1 MPAELQERLMIAN
14 LPELEQLRR
23 QTASD
28 VKNKWREVVRGVR
41 ETGSVAITNHAEV
54 ELVLVD
60 ANTYR
65 QLTEGAAALKARER
79 SVLDQ
84 LAADFDKRLSA
95 LQQPDAARKVDA
107 VFASS
112 GKLAKRPKAGAGY

>member
-1 MPAELQERLMIAN
+1 MLEN
-14 LPELEQLRR
+14 LPELAQLRR

-28 VKNKWREVVRGVR
+28 VKNRWREVVRGVR

-60 ANTYR
+60 ADTYR
-65 QLTEGAAALKARER
+65 RLTEGAAALKARER

-95 LQQPDAARKVDA
+95 LQQPDARRKVAA
-107 VFASS
+107 VFSS
-112 GKLAKRPKAGAGY
+112 KGKLAKRPKAGAGY

>member
-1 MPAELQERLMIAN
+1 MLIAELPDLEH
-14 LPELEQLRR
+14 LPR

-41 ETGSVAITNHAEV
+41 EGGSVAITNHSEV

-60 ANTYR
+60 AGTYKR
-65 QLTEGAAALKARER
+65 LSESAAALKARER

-84 LAADFDKRLSA
+84 LAADFEKRLST
-95 LQQPDAARKVDA
+95 LQAPDAARKVGA
-107 VFASS
+107 VFASK
-112 GKLAKRPKAGAGY
+112 GKLAKKPRAGSSY

>member
-1 MPAELQERLMIAN
+1 MLAD

-65 QLTEGAAALKARER
+65 RLTEGAAALKARER
-79 SVLDQ
+79 SVLHQ

-95 LQQPDAARKVDA
+95 LQQPDAARKVGA
-107 VFASS
+107 VFAGK
-112 GKLAKRPKAGAGY
+112 GKLAKKRPKAGAGY

>member
-1 MPAELQERLMIAN
+1 MRPDLPA
-14 LPELEQLRR
+14 LEQLPRR
-23 QTASD
+23 TASD
-28 VKNKWREVVRGVR
+28 VKNRWREVVRGVR
-41 ETGSVAITNHAEV
+41 ETGSVAITHHAEV

-107 VFASS
+107 VLASS
-112 GKLAKRPKAGAGY
+112 GKLATRPKAGAGY

>member
-1 MPAELQERLMIAN
+1 MQAN
-14 LPELEQLRR
+14 LPELEHLPR

-28 VKNKWREVVRGVR
+28 VKNRWREVVRGVR
-41 ETGSVAITNHAEV
+41 ETGSVAITNHSEV

-60 ANTYR
+60 ATTYKR
-65 QLTEGAAALKARER
+65 LTEVGAALNARER

-95 LQQPDAARKVDA
+95 LQQPDAALKVGA
-107 VFASS
+107 VFASK

>member
-1 MPAELQERLMIAN
+1 MQAD
-14 LPELEQLRR
+14 LPELDQLRR
-23 QTASD
+23 QTTSD

-41 ETGSVAITNHAEV
+41 EAGSVAITNHAEV

-65 QLTEGAAALKARER
+65 RLTEGAAALKARER

-84 LAADFDKRLSA
+84 LACDFHSRLSA
-95 LQQPDAARKVDA
+95 LQLPDAARKVDA
-107 VFASS
+107 VFAGR
-112 GKLAKRPKAGAGY
+112 GKLAKRRPKAGAGY

>member
-1 MPAELQERLMIAN
+1 MLAN
-14 LPELEQLRR
+14 LPELDQLRR

-28 VKNKWREVVRGVR
+28 VKNRWREVVRGVR

-79 SVLDQ
+79 SVLNQ
-84 LAADFDKRLSA
+84 LEADFDKRLSE
-95 LQQPDAARKVDA
+95 LRQPDSARKLDA
-107 VFASS
+107 VFASK

>member
-1 MPAELQERLMIAN
+1 MRAD

-60 ANTYR
+60 VNTYR
-65 QLTEGAAALKARER
+65 QLTEGAAAMKARER

-84 LAADFDKRLSA
+84 LAGDFGKRLSA
-95 LQQPDAARKVDA
+95 LQQPDAARKVDV
-107 VFASS
+107 VFASR